1 MELKDILKEERK
13 KKGFSLRGLAK
24 SSNMSQAYLSQLES
38 GASTRPTEEKLLS
51 ISYALDPTGHDKVFS
66 KLSNTTDLNLINPE
80 KIFNEYVNSKTFN
93 FDLTKITNKL
103 RINKE
108 DKTIIELDVP
118 SFDIDWLLQ
127 QDKFE
132 VYLGTT
138 GDYVTNLDGDVKD
151 EVLILKD
158 DEKEKLRKKVNEVKE
173 SIINER
179 NRPIEES
186 DKKET
191 EKNSNEYTLI
201 FDLLN
206 NDVNDN
212 KQLIERLA
220 LIDDDREIFRSKEY
234 HEEIRK
240 AANNK
245 NAITLQKL
253 IRMKTVKE
261 LQNFLINNNVG
272 D

>member
-38 GASTRPTEEKLLS
+38 GASTRPTKEKLLS
-51 ISYALDPTGHDKVFS
+51 ISYALDPTGHDEVFS
-66 KLSNTTDLNLINPE
+66 KLANTTDLNLINPE

-138 GDYVTNLDGDVKD
+138 GEYVTNLDGDVKD

-158 DEKEKLRKKVNEVKE
+158 DEKETLRKKVNEVKE
-173 SIINER
+173 RIINER
-179 NRPIEES
+179 NKPREEY

-191 EKNSNEYTLI
+191 EQNANKYILI
-201 FDLLN
+201 KDLLN
-206 NDVNDN
+206 NEIENDN
-212 KQLIERLA
+212 SLIER
-220 LIDDDREIFRSKEY
+220 
-234 HEEIRK
+234 IRK
-240 AANNK
+240 IKENTDLLKDDYLNELFNAAKNND
-245 NAITLQKL
+245 AIKLQKL
-253 IRMKTVKE
+253 IDIDT
-261 LQNFLINNNVG
+261 INEFNSMR
-272 D
+272 

>member
-1 MELKDILKEERK
+1 MELKDILREERK

-24 SSNMSQAYLSQLES
+24 SSSMSQAYLSQLENGS
-38 GASTRPTEEKLLS
+38 STRPTKEKLLS

-66 KLSNTTDLNLINPE
+66 KLANTTDLNLINPE
-80 KIFNEYVNSKTFN
+80 KTFNEFVNSKTFN

-108 DKTIIELDVP
+108 DKTVIELDVP

-132 VYLGTT
+132 VYLGAT
-138 GDYVTNLDGDVKD
+138 GDYVTNLEGDFKE

-158 DEKEKLRKKVNEVKE
+158 DEKEMLREKINEVKE
-173 SIINER
+173 HIINER

-191 EKNSNEYTLI
+191 EQNANKYMLI
-201 FDLLN
+201 KDLLN
-206 NDVNDN
+206 NEIEDN
-212 KQLIERLA
+212 KSLIER
-220 LIDDDREIFRSKEY
+220 IYKIKE
-234 HEEIRK
+234 
-240 AANNK
+240 NK
-245 NAITLQKL
+245 NLLEDAYLNELFNAAKNNDAIKLQKL
-253 IRMKTVKE
+253 IDIDT
-261 LQNFLINNNVG
+261 INEFNSMR
-272 D
+272 